1 LGLSELN
8 LGIAKLTLAQK
19 SSESVGDA
27 AQRLAKT
34 DKRIETARETL
45 KSLGERANS
54 SEVKTAVDRIDL
66 TLNLLAENNASA
78 VQGLN
83 ASLDAQASI
92 IQNASPQDVAD
103 SGSWGIVIS
112 GDKKLD
118 PDAKNE
124 VATAKNPGYQNVKIY
139 YREDWYRTVVDF
151 SSFTEAQAALPRLRA
166 IPNHGSAYLVNM
178 AKWCPVRK
186 DAGNGTLQCAAS

>member
-1 LGLSELN
+1 
-8 LGIAKLTLAQK
+8 
-19 SSESVGDA
+19 
-27 AQRLAKT
+27 
-34 DKRIETARETL
+34 
-45 KSLGERANS
+45 
-54 SEVKTAVDRIDL
+54 
-66 TLNLLAENNASA
+66 LNLLAENNASA